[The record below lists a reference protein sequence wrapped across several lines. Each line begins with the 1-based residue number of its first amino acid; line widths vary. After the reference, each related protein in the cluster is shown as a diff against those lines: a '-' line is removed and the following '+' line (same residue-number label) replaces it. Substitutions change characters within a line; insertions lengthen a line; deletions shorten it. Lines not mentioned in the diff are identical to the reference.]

1 MAALCTGISY
11 GLSQIHN
18 NSTSTDGKELIFVKL
33 TDSAYRAIEEFQ
45 RNQLISF
52 PSNNGGQKFSF
63 SLSEIEGPAGSF
75 ECIQQSQGQLD
86 VLGTLSNKMRIHAN
100 DDVYETTKHRMAV
113 AEENQKNKCTRE
125 IKPNQTD
132 IGRRVKLKPSS
143 NRLSNIPS
151 NSTNTT
157 SSSSTSS
164 LPYSSSKR
172 DPFHL
177 SSAAAASAAAPA
189 TNATTSLSSNS
200 LINNSNMG
208 GRIWKAEA
216 SQKSPPKHGA
226 RGEKSDQNSVGALE
240 IPNGYGT
247 TSSSSPSLKA
257 ASVATSAATNGTTT
271 GGRSLSVAGGGGG
284 VNQVFG
290 SGAAS
295 RVPNKVAN
303 RNNQSST
310 SRGGNPDIIKRPIKE
325 RLIHLLAL
333 RPYKKPELYA
343 RIVTEGVR
351 DRDKNNIKNILTTI
365 SYLRDNTFHLNRHV
379 WNDVNED
386 WPFYTEQDRQNLK
399 RRKPQNLTPPLSS
412 DGGSSTS
419 GQSPTSTHNGSPPPA
434 VKRPL
439 MNNEKFSDGPV
450 SKKTRISRVQ
460 NANHDT
466 RRGMTDSRDSAN
478 MNPRSREHHDDM
490 RSSSSYYG
498 SNSTPTTQESED
510 SGLSLSYSVLR
521 SDAAQRFLTNSSS
534 STDTDAQH
542 HHRYEDANDLRNES
556 GKFNGATHDFTNEFR
571 RIETIEQ
578 RRQYKSIFD
587 KDFAEYRKLHA
598 DIDQVSKKFAEL
610 EEALRFEEKR
620 LRREE
625 RDDLKFRVREIKKRI
640 LNEYKETMR
649 NRNHQE
655 SKRRFQ
661 YLHQKLSHIKKL
673 VNEFDLTLTNG
684 NGILTHSGY

>member
-11 GLSQIHN
+11 GLSQIQN
-18 NSTSTDGKELIFVKL
+18 TSTTTDGKELIFVKL

-45 RNQLISF
+45 RNQSKTCSQATIQFLGNEGFISF
-52 PSNNGGQKFSF
+52 PSVSSSGGQKFSF

-151 NSTNTT
+151 NS
-157 SSSSTSS
+157 SSSSSS
-164 LPYSSSKR
+164 LTTTYNKR
-172 DPFHL
+172 DSFHL
-177 SSAAAASAAAPA
+177 NSAAPA
-189 TNATTSLSSNS
+189 SNSNSLSSS
-200 LINNSNMG
+200 VLTNNSSNN
-208 GRIWKAEA
+208 IA
-216 SQKSPPKHGA
+216 
-226 RGEKSDQNSVGALE
+226 N
-240 IPNGYGT
+240 NYGT
-247 TSSSSPSLKA
+247 TSASSPSLKA
-257 ASVATSAATNGTTT
+257 TTNGMTT
-271 GGRSLSVAGGGGG
+271 GGRSLGVAGGGVNGG
-284 VNQVFG
+284 TQVFG
-290 SGAAS
+290 NGAS

-303 RNNQSST
+303 RNNQSSS
-310 SRGGNPDIIKRPIKE
+310 SRGGNPDIMKRSIKE

-343 RIVTEGVR
+343 RIVTEGVK
-351 DRDKNNIKNILTTI
+351 DRDKNNIKNILTAI
-365 SYLRDNTFHLNRHV
+365 SYLRDNTYHLNRHI
-379 WNDVNED
+379 WNDVHED

-439 MNNEKFSDGPV
+439 MNSEKYMEGPV
-450 SKKTRISRVQ
+450 SKKTRISRVG

-466 RRGMTDSRDSAN
+466 RRGVTDSRDSAN
-478 MNPRSREHHDDM
+478 MNPRSREHHEDM

-521 SDAAQRFLTNSSS
+521 SDAAQRFLSTSSS
-534 STDTDAQH
+534 SADTDAQH
-542 HHRYEDANDLRNES
+542 HHRYEEDVNDLRNES
-556 GKFNGATHDFTNEFR
+556 VKHNGVTHDFSSQFR
-571 RIETIEQ
+571 RIESIEQ
-578 RRQYKSIFD
+578 RREYKSIFD
-587 KDFAEYRKLHA
+587 KDYAEYRKLHA

-625 RDDLKFRVREIKKRI
+625 RDDLKFRVREIQKRI

-673 VNEFDLTLTNG
+673 VNDFDLTLTNG

>member
-11 GLSQIHN
+11 GLSQLQG
-18 NSTSTDGKELIFVKL
+18 SATSTDGKELIFVKL

-45 RNQLISF
+45 RNQSKTCSQATIQFLGNEGFISF
-52 PSNNGGQKFSF
+52 PSVANSGGQKFSF

-151 NSTNTT
+151 NS

-164 LPYSSSKR
+164 ITPYNKR
-172 DPFHL
+172 DSFHL
-177 SSAAAASAAAPA
+177 NSAASAS
-189 TNATTSLSSNS
+189 NSTSVLNSSSNN
-200 LINNSNMG
+200 LTNN
-208 GRIWKAEA
+208 
-216 SQKSPPKHGA
+216 HGA
-226 RGEKSDQNSVGALE
+226 
-240 IPNGYGT
+240 
-247 TSSSSPSLKA
+247 TSASSPSLKA
-257 ASVATSAATNGTTT
+257 TNGMTT
-271 GGRSLSVAGGGGG
+271 GSRSLGVAAG
-284 VNQVFG
+284 VNGGTQVFG
-290 SGAAS
+290 SGAS
-295 RVPNKVAN
+295 RVPNRVAN
-303 RNNQSST
+303 RSNQSSS
-310 SRGGNPDIIKRPIKE
+310 SRGGNPDIMKRSIKE

-343 RIVTEGVR
+343 RIVSEGVKDR
-351 DRDKNNIKNILTTI
+351 DRNNIKNILTTI
-365 SYLRDNTFHLNRHV
+365 SYLRDNTYHLNRHI
-379 WNDVNED
+379 WNDVHED

-434 VKRPL
+434 VKRPA
-439 MNNEKFSDGPV
+439 MNSDKFLEGPV
-450 SKKTRISRVQ
+450 SKKTRISRVG
-460 NANHDT
+460 NANHDA

-478 MNPRSREHHDDM
+478 MNPRSREHHDDI
-490 RSSSSYYG
+490 RSSNSYYG

-521 SDAAQRFLTNSSS
+521 SDAAQRFLSSS
-534 STDTDAQH
+534 SSSADTEAQH
-542 HHRYEDANDLRNES
+542 HHRYGEDVNDLRNDA
-556 GKFNGATHDFTNEFR
+556 GKLNGSAHDFTSQFR
-571 RIETIEQ
+571 RIESIEQ
-578 RRQYKSIFD
+578 RREYKSIFD
-587 KDFAEYRKLHA
+587 KEYAEYRKLHA

-625 RDDLKFRVREIKKRI
+625 RDDLKYRVREIQKRI

-649 NRNHQE
+649 NRNHLE
-655 SKRRFQ
+655 SKKRFQ

>member
-11 GLSQIHN
+11 GLSQIQN
-18 NSTSTDGKELIFVKL
+18 TSASADGKELIFVKL

-45 RNQLISF
+45 RNQSKICSQATIQFLGNEGLISF
-52 PSNNGGQKFSF
+52 PSVSNSGGQKFSF

-75 ECIQQSQGQLD
+75 ECIQQNQGDLD

-143 NRLSNIPS
+143 NRLNNIPS
-151 NSTNTT
+151 NS
-157 SSSSTSS
+157 SSSSSS
-164 LPYSSSKR
+164 ITPYSKR
-172 DPFHL
+172 DSFHL
-177 SSAAAASAAAPA
+177 NSAAPA
-189 TNATTSLSSNS
+189 SNPTSLSSS
-200 LINNSNMG
+200 VLTNNSNN
-208 GRIWKAEA
+208 IA
-216 SQKSPPKHGA
+216 
-226 RGEKSDQNSVGALE
+226 N
-240 IPNGYGT
+240 NYGT
-247 TSSSSPSLKA
+247 TSASSPSLK
-257 ASVATSAATNGTTT
+257 TTNGTTT
-271 GGRSLSVAGGGGG
+271 GGRSHGVAGGGVNGG
-284 VNQVFG
+284 TQVFG
-290 SGAAS
+290 SGAS
-295 RVPNKVAN
+295 RVPNRVAN
-303 RNNQSST
+303 RNNQSSS
-310 SRGGNPDIIKRPIKE
+310 SRGGNPDIMKRSIKE

-343 RIVTEGVR
+343 RIVTEGVK

-365 SYLRDNTFHLNRHV
+365 SYLRDNTYHLNRHI
-379 WNDVNED
+379 WNDVHED

-434 VKRPL
+434 VKRPA
-439 MNNEKFSDGPV
+439 MNSEKYLDGPV
-450 SKKTRISRVQ
+450 SKKTRISRVG
-460 NANHDT
+460 NPNHDA
-466 RRGMTDSRDSAN
+466 RRGVADSRDCAN

-521 SDAAQRFLTNSSS
+521 SDAAQRFLSTSSS
-534 STDTDAQH
+534 SADTEAQH
-542 HHRYEDANDLRNES
+542 HHRYEEDANELRS
-556 GKFNGATHDFTNEFR
+556 DTGKHNGNTHDFSSQFR
-571 RIETIEQ
+571 RIESIEQ
-578 RRQYKSIFD
+578 RREYKSIFD
-587 KDFAEYRKLHA
+587 KDYAEYRKLHA

-625 RDDLKFRVREIKKRI
+625 RDDLKFRVKEIQKRI